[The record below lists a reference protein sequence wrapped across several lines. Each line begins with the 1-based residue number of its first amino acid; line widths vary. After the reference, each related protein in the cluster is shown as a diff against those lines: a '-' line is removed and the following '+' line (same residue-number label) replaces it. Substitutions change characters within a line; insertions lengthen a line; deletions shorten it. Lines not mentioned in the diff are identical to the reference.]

1 MKYNQNEKILQLTE
15 KTLIIGVDI
24 ASEIQY
30 ARCFDYRGIEVG
42 KTIRFANDAEGF
54 AQFKSWIVEAKLRNK
69 KQAVMVGMEPTG
81 HYWFNLAQ
89 YLQENGMKVVLV
101 NPYHV
106 NRSKELDD
114 NNPTKNDRKDPK
126 TIAMLMKDG
135 RYIEPYIPEG
145 VYKELRT
152 AMDTRWHI
160 MKQMI
165 GVKNRV
171 KRWLSIYFPE
181 FGQVF
186 GDWEGKAAQIIL
198 KEFTT
203 PAKILAAGEDGIVT
217 RWKQDKLRAVG
228 HKRAQALIE
237 AAKNSVGV
245 KQGLIAATNELE
257 ILLELYELQWK
268 QYNQTIQLVEDLA
281 QQIPGMKELL
291 KIKGVGLV
299 TAAGFI
305 AEVGDISRFDHPRQ
319 IQKLAGLNIK
329 ETSSGKHKGKTTIS
343 KRGRKRLRAL
353 LFQGIMPLVAK
364 NQEFKELHTYYTT
377 RADNPLQK
385 KQSLVLLGCKLIR
398 IFFALLSKGVAYNP
412 EKMMTDIR
420 RPQSFHKQAA

>member
-1 MKYNQNEKILQLTE
+1 MRSSTPGVLTIE
-15 KTLIIGVDI
+15 
-24 ASEIQY
+24 A
-30 ARCFDYRGIEVG
+30 EVG
-42 KTIRFANDAEGF
+42 KTLKFTNNADGF
-54 AQFKSWIVEAKLRNK
+54 VQFKAWIVEAKARNK
-69 KQAVMVGMEPTG
+69 KQVVMVGMEPTG

-89 YLQENGMKVVLV
+89 YLQENDMKTVLV

-152 AMDTRWHI
+152 AMDTRWQI
-160 MKQMI
+160 TKQMT

-171 KRWLSIYFPE
+171 KRWISIYFPE
-181 FGQVF
+181 FSQVF
-186 GDWEGKAAQIIL
+186 GDWEGKAAQIVL
-198 KEFTT
+198 KEFAT
-203 PAKILAAGEDGIVT
+203 PAKVIAAGEDGIVT

-228 HKRAQALIE
+228 HKRAQALVE
-237 AAKNSVGV
+237 AAKTSVGV
-245 KQGLIAATNELE
+245 RQGLLAATNDLG
-257 ILLELYELQWK
+257 ILLELYELQCK
-268 QYNQTIQLVEDLA
+268 QYNQTIQFVEELT

-299 TAAGFI
+299 TAAGFM
-305 AEVGDISRFDHPRQ
+305 AEVGDISRFEHPRQ

-364 NQEFKELHTYYTT
+364 NQEFKDLHTYYTT
-377 RADNPLQK
+377 RANNPLQK

-420 RPQSFHKQAA
+420 RPQYLENQAA